1 MCLPPSKPFSGGG
14 ATARPLPIT
23 QAERQHCSSATSGP
37 GPLTPTLTLTQT
49 LDAPRPMP
57 NTAVQAERRL
67 MHRLVRKTEPG
78 DATAVVSAN
87 MRFAFLDAVLFAGV
101 SWVEGQ
107 DPMIQLVGGQG
118 AEQLPRVPCH

>member
-1 MCLPPSKPFSGGG
+1 
-14 ATARPLPIT
+14 
-23 QAERQHCSSATSGP
+23 
-37 GPLTPTLTLTQT
+37 
-49 LDAPRPMP
+49 
-57 NTAVQAERRL
+57 